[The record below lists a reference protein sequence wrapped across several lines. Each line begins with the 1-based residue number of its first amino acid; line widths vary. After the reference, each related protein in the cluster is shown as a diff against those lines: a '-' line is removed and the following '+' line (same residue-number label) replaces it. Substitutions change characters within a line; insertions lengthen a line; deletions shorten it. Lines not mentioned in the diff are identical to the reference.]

1 VVKLQSASIGKDGTI
16 TARVTIVDTDGIP
29 LDNLGVA
36 TPGPVSLSFICAY
49 IAKGQTQYTSYTTS
63 VDASGTNSNPSQTQ
77 AAYDSGGTITT
88 NAIGDYTYTFKTK
101 APTTFDATVTHSVGV
116 AAYRN
121 LSEFGTFDEW
131 SESSNDVFN
140 FVPNGS
146 AVTVTRSV
154 VATSACNQCHDPISA
169 HGGSRLQVQLCIMC
183 HQPQTVNPDTLNTMD
198 MKVFIHKLHSGS
210 SLPTVKAG
218 TPYEVYHRGAWE
230 NFSTIVFPQDLRNC
244 TTCHQAPATQPN
256 NWKTNPSAAACGS
269 CHDDVNLATG
279 VNHAGGPQPDDTQ
292 CKNCHSSVYV
302 QDFDSSIPGAHVV
315 PSNSTELPG
324 LVTKVISVT
333 GTTPGTAP
341 TVTFSVLDKS
351 GNPVDISK
359 ITTIRIVLAGNN
371 VDYNTGPS
379 AIRVSENPAT
389 TAGTKGVYVYTMTNK
404 IPTTAVGSMTVSIE
418 ATNTVTLMPGTTVST
433 SAIEFAAPVEYY
445 FSVDKTPVVPR
456 RVVVATAK
464 CAACH
469 YDLSFVHSGS
479 RAATQECVI
488 CHDPAL
494 TDGTSGQ
501 SVNYAWQIHSIHTGS
516 NLTNPYT
523 LGTTNYQSVLFPG
536 DTRDCT
542 TCHETGTYL
551 VENVGAKALV
561 ASPGG
566 FTKTTPPISAA
577 CQGCHDDIG
586 TASHTLA
593 NTTVLGESCTACH
606 SAGMEFSVDR
616 VHQRIF

>member
-1 VVKLQSASIGKDGTI
+1 
-16 TARVTIVDTDGIP
+16 
-29 LDNLGVA
+29 
-36 TPGPVSLSFICAY
+36 
-49 IAKGQTQYTSYTTS
+49 
-63 VDASGTNSNPSQTQ
+63 
-77 AAYDSGGTITT
+77 
-88 NAIGDYTYTFKTK
+88 
-101 APTTFDATVTHSVGV
+101 
-116 AAYRN
+116 
-121 LSEFGTFDEW
+121 
-131 SESSNDVFN
+131 
-140 FVPNGS
+140 
-146 AVTVTRSV
+146 
-154 VATSACNQCHDPISA
+154 
-169 HGGSRLQVQLCIMC
+169 
-183 HQPQTVNPDTLNTMD
+183 